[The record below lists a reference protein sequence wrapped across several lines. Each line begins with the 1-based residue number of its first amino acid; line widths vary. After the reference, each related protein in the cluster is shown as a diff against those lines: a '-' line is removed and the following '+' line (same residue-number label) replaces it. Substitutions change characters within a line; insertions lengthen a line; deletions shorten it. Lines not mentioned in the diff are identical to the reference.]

1 MGVSFFLARRYL
13 FSKKSKNAINYIS
26 GVSVVLVAVVSMS
39 LVVAMS
45 VFNGLTDLVTSM
57 FNSFDPHI
65 KITHTSGRV
74 FDKNEIIPHLQKVDN
89 IIFSATLED
98 DALFSYSDK
107 QLVGRL
113 KGVDNQFA
121 NVNGF
126 EKLIIAGD
134 FVLYEDEVDFVS
146 MGQGVAQ
153 ELGAG
158 LYYNEIL
165 QIFAPKRTR
174 KGSSINPMDDFTKV
188 LTYPRSIF
196 SVQMDIDNRYVISSL
211 ALAQRLF
218 SYDSTQVS
226 SIEIRCTDETQIDF
240 ITGNIQKIAGSDFLV
255 KTQEEQHDF
264 LYKITQSE
272 KLITFLIIS
281 LILII
286 ASFSI
291 VGALTMLI
299 IDKKQDINILKSMG
313 ASKALVRKI
322 FIFEGWLI
330 SIVGAAIGIFLGVA
344 LSLAQQYFGFLQLGS
359 GENFI
364 VDTYPVRLAVSDV
377 FYVLAMVLGVGFLAA
392 YLPVYSIIKKHTNNE
407 LS

>member
-1 MGVSFFLARRYL
+1 MNVPFFLARRYL

-45 VFNGLTDLVTSM
+45 VFNGLSDLVTSL

-65 KITHTSGRV
+65 QITHHSGRV
-74 FDKNEIIPHLQKVDN
+74 FDKNAVIPTLQTQDN
-89 IIFSATLED
+89 VAAFSAILED

-121 NVNGF
+121 DVVYIDTLLN
-126 EKLIIAGD
+126 AGD

-146 MGQGVAQ
+146 MGYGIAH

-158 LYYNEIL
+158 LAYTEIL
-165 QIFAPKRTR
+165 QIFAPKRSKTS
-174 KGSSINPMDDFTKV
+174 SSINPMDDFTKV
-188 LTYPRSIF
+188 LCYPRSIF
-196 SVQMDIDNRYVISSL
+196 SVQMDIDSRYVIASL
-211 ALAQRLF
+211 SLAQRLF

-226 SIEIRCTDETQIDF
+226 SIAIRCADEGSIDA
-240 ITGNIQKIAGSDFLV
+240 TAESLQRSLGSDFMV
-255 KTQEEQHDF
+255 KTQEEQHEF

-281 LILII
+281 LILVI

-299 IDKKQDINILKSMG
+299 IDKKHDITILTSMG
-313 ASKALVRKI
+313 ASKTLIRRI
-322 FIFEGWLI
+322 FVFEGWLI
-330 SIVGAAIGIFLGVA
+330 SITGAGIGIFIGAA
-344 LSLAQQYFGFLQLGS
+344 LSLAQQHFGLLATGGGFAV
-359 GENFI
+359 EA
-364 VDTYPVRLAVSDV
+364 YPVRLAVIDIV
-377 FYVLAMVLGVGFLAA
+377 YVLAMVLSVGFLAA
-392 YLPVYSIIKKHTNNE
+392 YLPVYSIIKKHTTNE

>member
-1 MGVSFFLARRYL
+1 MSVPFFLARRYL

-45 VFNGLTDLVTSM
+45 VFNGLSDLVTTL
-57 FNSFDPHI
+57 FNSFDPQIQIVHN
-65 KITHTSGRV
+65 TGRI
-74 FDKNEIIPHLQKVDN
+74 FDKNKVIPIVQTHDN
-89 IIFSATLED
+89 VSAFSAILED
-98 DALFSYSDK
+98 DALFTYSEK

-113 KGVDNQFA
+113 KGVDNQFT
-121 NVNGF
+121 NIIRMDT
-126 EKLIIAGD
+126 LINAGD

-146 MGQGVAQ
+146 MGYGIAH

-158 LYYNEIL
+158 LTYTEIL
-165 QIFAPKRTR
+165 QIFAPKRT
-174 KGSSINPMDDFTKV
+174 KTSSSINPMDDFTKV
-188 LTYPRSIF
+188 LCYPRSVF
-196 SVQMDIDNRYVISSL
+196 SVQMDIDSRYVISSL
-211 ALAQRLF
+211 SMAQRLF

-226 SIEIRCTDETQIDF
+226 SIAVRCADENKIDA
-240 ITGNIQKIAGSDFLV
+240 TAASIQRALGSDFTV
-255 KTQEEQHDF
+255 KTQEEQHEF

-281 LILII
+281 LILVI

-313 ASKALVRKI
+313 ASKSLIRKI
-322 FIFEGWLI
+322 FVFEGWLI
-330 SIVGAAIGIFLGVA
+330 SITGAGIGIILGSA
-344 LSLAQQYFGFLQLGS
+344 LSLAQQHFGILETG
-359 GENFI
+359 GNFA
-364 VDTYPVRLAVSDV
+364 VEAYPVRLAVRDI
-377 FYVLAMVLGVGFLAA
+377 FYVLAMVLSVGFLAA